1 MSALNESTNNRTTKP
16 KPRLVMAD
24 QPIKR
29 NIPWKRIALYVV
41 LAIGF
46 FLIGLIPM
54 ALRAQQYAEEREAAQ
69 HEVRLKRMET
79 QLAAAVINADR
90 GEYEPARQTASDFF
104 TSLRNQIDR
113 GPKSDLSSFQQDRL
127 KILLSQRDEVIMLLA
142 RSDPAAVNRLSD
154 IYVTYQKAMND
165 VVSPNLQEPRT
176 EDEAADP
183 VRLAFTDPL

>member
-1 MSALNESTNNRTTKP
+1 
-16 KPRLVMAD
+16 
-24 QPIKR
+24 
-29 NIPWKRIALYVV
+29 
-41 LAIGF
+41 
-46 FLIGLIPM
+46 M